1 MGPFVFVWISN
12 INVIY
17 QKFKFNDMY
26 IPKPFQITDADESI
40 AFMQRYSFATLIN
53 TVDAMPVATHL
64 PFIIR
69 QEGNQI
75 ILSSHIAL
83 ANPQSQQLTGN
94 TSLVIFTEPHAYIAP
109 KLYEKD
115 LNVPTWNYIAV
126 HAYGE
131 ANIIT
136 DEGAQ
141 LKALEQMITFY
152 DADYVKQ
159 WETLPIEYKLKMS
172 KGIVVFDIVV
182 TDLQGKKK
190 LSQNR
195 SATDFKS
202 VADALTQS
210 KDANEQTIGS
220 YMNLEQR
227 D

>member
-1 MGPFVFVWISN
+1 
-12 INVIY
+12 
-17 QKFKFNDMY
+17 MY
-26 IPKPFQITDADESI
+26 TPKPFQITDAGESI

-53 TVDAMPVATHL
+53 TIDAVPVATHL
-64 PFIIR
+64 PFIIK
-69 QEGNQI
+69 QEDNQI

-83 ANPQSQQLTGN
+83 ANSQSQQLLGN

-109 KLYEKD
+109 KLYEKE

-131 ANIIT
+131 ANVIT
-136 DEGAQ
+136 EEAAQ
-141 LKALEQMITFY
+141 LHALEQMITFY
-152 DADYVKQ
+152 DAGYVKQ
-159 WETLPIEYKLKMS
+159 WETLPIDYKLKMS

-195 SATDFKS
+195 SVTDFNS
-202 VADALTQS
+202 VANALIQS
-210 KDANEQTIGS
+210 KDANEQTIGN